1 MITIKSPREIKLM
14 KKSGNLLANVHKE
27 LRSFIKEGV
36 TTWDIEVFVRDY
48 IPWWNSCSNWF

>member
-48 IPWWNSCSNWF
+48 I